1 MTTHS
6 YTAAIIGGGPAG
18 SQCALWLKMMGLN
31 PIIIEATDHLGGLQS
46 FSPYQNQWV
55 AGLMNVSGRELAQ
68 RIHAHILSKE
78 IDVIFHAEVSTCVQA
93 AHGFVLKA
101 DDKELMVKFIVLA
114 TGAVHHDGSTT
125 SAADQSEHDSSFAAQ
140 QVSAANGWHAN
151 LPNAFHAFQ
160 SKILNKDGFIITND
174 VCETP
179 VTGLFAIGE
188 AANRMHPCVVTS
200 MADGVVAAKAI
211 QGLIG

>member
-1 MTTHS
+1 MTTQS
-6 YTAAIIGGGPAG
+6 YSAAIIGGGPAG

-31 PIIIEATDHLGGLQS
+31 PIIIEASDHLGGLQAL
-46 FSPYQNQWV
+46 SPYQNQWI

-68 RIHAHILSKE
+68 RIHTHILSKE
-78 IDVIFHAEVSTCVQA
+78 IDVLFNVEVSTCVQA

-101 DDKELMVKFIVLA
+101 ADRELVVKFIVLA
-114 TGAVHHDGSTT
+114 TGAIHHSGSTT
-125 SAADQSEHDSSFAAQ
+125 FSEDTFASQ
-140 QVSAANGWHAN
+140 QISAANGWHAN
-151 LPNAFHAFQ
+151 VPNAFHAFQ
-160 SKILNKDGFIITND
+160 SKILNKDGFIMTNAN
-174 VCETP
+174 CETP

-200 MADGVVAAKAI
+200 MADGVVAAKTI